1 MNHND
6 QTWVRIPT
14 CVAVL
19 RSIVNNV
26 KQPQQLLPLLT
37 WHSLRCTSNTHTHIV
52 ISRQPT
58 FLTGTTYLTP
68 AEYSLLPFASLLQS
82 IFHSSSL
89 PSFPRS
95 FCVTRLSPLLYLV
108 FYFLPSPNSFSP
120 PSFFFFPEERKSDS
134 DRVNRRHEGPQLAQ
148 DIHLN
153 VEYFL

>member
-120 PSFFFFPEERKSDS
+120 PSFFFFSEERKSDS
-134 DRVNRRHEGPQLAQ
+134 DRVNRRHEGPQ
-148 DIHLN
+148 
-153 VEYFL
+153 